1 MLKNPSGILT
11 IPNGLS
17 AFRMLVSPVVIYFLI
32 NGDQQGLMIALV
44 LMILAEISDLLDG
57 IAARSLGQTSDIG
70 KLLDPLTDSF
80 YRVSVFLAFL
90 HNGWIPVYMFMVILS
105 RDFIVSYLRV
115 LSQQM
120 NFTLAARSSGKWKAI
135 VQGIAQIGIVVL
147 VIMVGAEQ
155 LGEYYIVAFILL
167 AIATLVTAYSL
178 LDYTYSVYRS
188 WKS

>member
-1 MLKNPSGILT
+1 MKSSGVFT
-11 IPNGLS
+11 IPNSLS
-17 AFRMLVSPVVIYFLI
+17 AFRMLISPVVIYLLI
-32 NGDQQGLMIALV
+32 NGDPQGMIIALV

-57 IAARSLGQTSDIG
+57 IVARSLGQTSDIG

-90 HNGWIPVYMFMVILS
+90 YNGWIPVYMFMIILS

-135 VQGIAQIGIVVL
+135 IQGIAQIGNVVL
-147 VIMVGAEQ
+147 VIYAGDEN
-155 LGEYYIVAFILL
+155 LGEYYILSYSLL
-167 AIATLVTAYSL
+167 AAATLVTAYSL
-178 LDYTYSVYRS
+178 VDYAHSVSRS
-188 WKS
+188 WGS

>member
-1 MLKNPSGILT
+1 MIKNPSGVLT
-11 IPNGLS
+11 IPNSLS
-17 AFRMLVSPVVIYFLI
+17 AFRMLISPVVIYFLI
-32 NGDQQGLMIALV
+32 NGDQQGLIIALV

-80 YRVSVFLAFL
+80 YRVSVFLAFV
-90 HNGWIPVYMFMVILS
+90 HNGWIPVYMFMIILS

-135 VQGIAQIGIVVL
+135 IQGIAQIGIVVL
-147 VIMVGAEQ
+147 VIAVGAGN
-155 LGEYYIVAFILL
+155 LSEYDTISFTLL
-167 AIATLVTAYSL
+167 AAATLVTAYSL
-178 LDYTYSVYRS
+178 ADYAYSVYRS
-188 WKS
+188 WK